1 MGCAAPKVHQ
11 SVVDIERMGGALSK
25 WTRGSYALPSGFSF
39 RGHPV
44 VSRPHPIG
52 EQRAIA
58 LEAQSS
64 MQNLLSRIATSRDEA
79 AFREL
84 FEAYGSRLRSFMMRS
99 GADAGTADELAQ
111 EALLM
116 VWRKAGLYQPE
127 KGSVNGWIFTIARN
141 LRIDRLR
148 KEFNWL
154 ELSDEMLQ
162 ALPSDDIAQDD
173 ALASRERQERVR
185 VVLKDLG
192 PEQRQIIELAYI
204 EGFSHSQIAERLGL
218 PLGTVKSRM
227 RLAYQK
233 VRVALEDLR

>member
-1 MGCAAPKVHQ
+1 
-11 SVVDIERMGGALSK
+11 
-25 WTRGSYALPSGFSF
+25 
-39 RGHPV
+39 
-44 VSRPHPIG
+44 
-52 EQRAIA
+52 
-58 LEAQSS
+58 
-64 MQNLLSRIATSRDEA
+64 MQDLLLRIATNRDEA

-84 FEAYGSRLRSFMMRS
+84 FEAYGSKLRHFMMRS

-148 KEFNWL
+148 KEVNWH

-162 ALPSDDIAQDD
+162 ALPSEDIAQDD
-173 ALASRERQERVR
+173 ALEAQERQKRVR
-185 VVLKDLG
+185 AVLQELG
-192 PEQRQIIELAYI
+192 PEQREIIELAYI
-204 EGFSHSQIAERLGL
+204 EGLSHSQIGERLGL